1 MRCGEV
7 HRCSRLG
14 IADSLWWK
22 RQARQYSG
30 IDGSGRNRRRSRGR
44 SKPRRQIVRK
54 HRKRLRREIEMPGW
68 MKWTIAILIGL
79 AIIVVGF
86 RWAGALLTV
95 FFVMNCLV
103 LIIVVLLQSGKA
115 ADLAGAFGGAGSQ
128 TAFGPRGAATLL
140 SQATTWC
147 AVMFMICALA
157 LMIRTDKAVVQGG
170 SVLQQTSKPAPKKT
184 PSTTPGAP
192 APVPQS
198 SAPQGNPPATST
210 APVSSQPAASQPA
223 SP

>member
-1 MRCGEV
+1 
-7 HRCSRLG
+7 
-14 IADSLWWK
+14 
-22 RQARQYSG
+22 
-30 IDGSGRNRRRSRGR
+30 
-44 SKPRRQIVRK
+44 
-54 HRKRLRREIEMPGW
+54 MPGW

-147 AVMFMICALA
+147 AIMFMICALA

-170 SVLQQTSKPAPKKT
+170 SVLQQSSKPAPKKT
-184 PSTTPGAP
+184 PATTPTAP

-198 SAPQGNPPATST
+198 SAPVPQGNPPASST
-210 APVSSQPAASQPA
+210 TPAPTQPAPAQPKK
-223 SP
+223 P

>member
-1 MRCGEV
+1 
-7 HRCSRLG
+7 
-14 IADSLWWK
+14 
-22 RQARQYSG
+22 
-30 IDGSGRNRRRSRGR
+30 
-44 SKPRRQIVRK
+44 
-54 HRKRLRREIEMPGW
+54 MPGW

-86 RWAGALLTV
+86 RWAGPLLKT

-128 TAFGPRGAATLL
+128 TAFGPRGAATIL

-147 AVMFMICALA
+147 AIMFMICALA
-157 LMIRTDKAVVQGG
+157 LVLRTDQAAVQGG
-170 SVLQQTSKPAPKKT
+170 SVLQQVSKPAPKKT
-184 PSTTPGAP
+184 PATTPATP

-198 SAPQGNPPATST
+198 SAPQSTPLPSGT
-210 APVSSQPAASQPA
+210 APASSQPAAQQPA
-223 SP
+223 PAQPKNP